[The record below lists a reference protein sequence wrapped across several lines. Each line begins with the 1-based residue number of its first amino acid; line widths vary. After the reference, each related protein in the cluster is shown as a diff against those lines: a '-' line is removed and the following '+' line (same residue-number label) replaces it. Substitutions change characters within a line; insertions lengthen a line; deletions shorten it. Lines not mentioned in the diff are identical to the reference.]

1 MSQSKG
7 YSRER
12 ELVNKLVDVGFAA
25 TRVPGSGGGTKRPL
39 PDIVAGDGHDI
50 YAIEAKARAGDS
62 TYLDERE
69 VYDLVYFSRN
79 FGAQPR
85 IGVRFDHED
94 WYFFDPRGNEVHITG
109 GGNYRVTKDIAR
121 SYGHPIEELAE
132 HRSTTSD
139 KELKR
144 ILHAVENGNLN
155 VADAIELTRK
165 F

>member
-1 MSQSKG
+1 MAGELIRMSQSKG

-12 ELVNKLVDVGFAA
+12 ELVNLLVDTGFAA

-62 TYLDERE
+62 AYLDEKE

-79 FGAQPR
+79 FGAEPR

-94 WYFFDPRGNEVHITG
+94 WYFFDPRGDVVHITDG
-109 GGNYRVTKDIAR
+109 RNYCVRKDVAR
-121 SYGHPIEELAE
+121 SYGH
-132 HRSTTSD
+132 R
-139 KELKR
+139 
-144 ILHAVENGNLN
+144 VEDL
-155 VADAIELTRK
+155 VSKPQL
-165 F
+165 